1 MSSSD
6 LSQLPQN
13 IRERL
18 LRLQQLQNTLQSL
31 AAQRQR
37 LELELSETERALKSL
52 EDVPPERK
60 IYKSVGALL
69 VEKEKE
75 AVVKELIERKELL
88 EVRVKVLGR
97 QEDKTR
103 KRVLELQKILQR
115 ELGME
120 KTPS

>member
-1 MSSSD
+1 MGSSD
-6 LSQLPQN
+6 LGQLPQN
-13 IRERL
+13 VRERL

-75 AVVKELIERKELL
+75 AVVKELTERKELL

-103 KRVLELQKILQR
+103 KRALELQKILQK
-115 ELGME
+115 ELGIE
-120 KTPS
+120 RGST